1 VNNSADPHTWLW
13 MMWLELNPANP
24 PEKTLAE
31 ATAYYTRK
39 YGCPPSHARVPASWP
54 DLNGA
59 APPGMKIEHTRQVL
73 KRHVHLAADPQA
85 IAAAAPPED
94 LQDEELEALMGEEP
108 DAL

>member
-1 VNNSADPHTWLW
+1 MNTSADPRTWLW

-39 YGCPPSHARVPASWP
+39 YGCPPSHARVPTSWP

-59 APPGMKIEHTRQVL
+59 TPPGLKIERTRQVL

-85 IAAAAPPED
+85 LAAITPPED
-94 LQDEELEALMGEEP
+94 IPAEDLTLFTGEET
-108 DAL
+108 L